1 MQTIEKPCIK
11 AVVIA
16 MPKFANLVENL
27 LVVIGIIACMLPPT
41 KIVVGSFS
49 ITCIGLCEAIVVQ
62 PTFIVQVVTFAIG
75 LGLIFVGRRKYLSKY
90 FENKR
95 GPFRARRV
103 SGVLGEVG
111 DLDFHTPPTGDA
123 PTNLVESSSSEQ
135 LSSNGSDSDYKNP
148 FDF

>member
-1 MQTIEKPCIK
+1 
-11 AVVIA
+11 
-16 MPKFANLVENL
+16 MPRFANLVESM
-27 LVVIGIIACMLPPT
+27 LVVVGIIACIMPPA
-41 KIVVGSFS
+41 KIVVSSFS
-49 ITCIGLCEAIVVQ
+49 ITCIGLCEVIVVQ
-62 PTFIVQVVTFAIG
+62 PTIFVQVVTFVIG
-75 LGLIFVGRRKYLSKY
+75 LGLIFAGRRKLLSRY

-123 PTNLVESSSSEQ
+123 PTSLVESSSSEQ
-135 LSSNGSDSDYKNP
+135 LSPNGSDSDYKNP